1 MNRTQP
7 PLSSNEQAA
16 LDYLEQSAAE
26 TPLAH
31 ERAVEQLIDA
41 GFVAPAAHDLIDQ
54 LYLKGYLDEGNDE
67 IRLIHDD

>member
-1 MNRTQP
+1 MNKRRSTTSNSP
-7 PLSSNEQAA
+7 PPRPLSRTSE
-16 LDYLEQSAAE
+16 L
-26 TPLAH
+26 
-31 ERAVEQLIDA
+31 VEQLIDA